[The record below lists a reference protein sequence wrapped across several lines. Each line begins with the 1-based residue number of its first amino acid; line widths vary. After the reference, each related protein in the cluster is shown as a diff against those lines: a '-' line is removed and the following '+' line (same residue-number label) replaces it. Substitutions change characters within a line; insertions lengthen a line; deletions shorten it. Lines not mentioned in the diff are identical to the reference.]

1 MAASTVVPPRT
12 APTRRALVSGAA
24 ARSAPRGPGL
34 ATVVALPMRD
44 RGTASAAAGMLAP
57 ALTDATTTH
66 LPTER
71 RPDLRLVAPAPRARH
86 LLARRVVALLAAVAL
101 VATGV
106 GLAASALAAPTDP
119 AVGGHVVLQPGETL
133 WDIAVR
139 SAPAGTDPRTQLDTL
154 RRLNGLGAGALDAW
168 TVVLLPAV

>member
-34 ATVVALPMRD
+34 ATVVALPVRD

-57 ALTDATTTH
+57 ALTDATTM
-66 LPTER
+66 
-71 RPDLRLVAPAPRARH
+71 
-86 LLARRVVALLAAVAL
+86 AL